1 LSADRRRD
9 LDTFKAAVF
18 AAVGSAPEV
27 IEPGRLHRFTTNGR
41 PGDMAGWCQFFDDG
55 RAGVFGCWR
64 EGTQGVWTA
73 TDRRSLNPAQ
83 AADLARQ
90 VKAAAVSRAAT
101 KRAGWGESAGRLA
114 ALWAACSPVQA
125 DGMGTDPVTLYLRH
139 RLALAPGEALAV
151 PDVIRWHPGLSY
163 RHEGAFMGTWPA
175 MVAGLQGPDG
185 AAVALHRTWLTPEG
199 RKAPTPGP
207 VKKLSSAAGPVMTGC
222 IRLAWPGDGA
232 GDVLG
237 IAEGIE
243 TALAAWQASGVPCV
257 AAYSAGALAAWQWPA
272 GVLRLVIFADHDKAG
287 REAADTLRARATG
300 ARLRCEV
307 LTPSEPGTDWLD
319 VWAARGAV
327 LIEGAAV

>member
-1 LSADRRRD
+1 MSSDRWRD

-114 ALWAACSPVQA
+114 AVWAACKPVQA

-207 VKKLSSAAGPVMTGC
+207 VKKLSSAAGPVMT
-222 IRLAWPGDGA
+222 LY
-232 GDVLG
+232 LLSM
-237 IAEGIE
+237 
-243 TALAAWQASGVPCV
+243 ALPKQEFMG
-257 AAYSAGALAAWQWPA
+257 
-272 GVLRLVIFADHDKAG
+272 
-287 REAADTLRARATG
+287 TG
-300 ARLRCEV
+300 AWFFFIIN
-307 LTPSEPGTDWLD
+307 LTKVPIYVGLGMIDAHSLALGATLIPGIVIGATLLLLLLVVVMRRYRRKDTSVKSIPTNEPN
-319 VWAARGAV
+319 AV
-327 LIEGAAV
+327 